1 MPDSLGP
8 IEIPDPIV
16 IEPFPLTVDYGS
28 GQESPDRIVAHLTD
42 QPGLHMEQRFWL
54 GDGARRFRV
63 SKVDISCEEYDEL
76 KTHWL
81 DAQGI
86 AAEFDYAHPVVND
99 VFETY
104 RVRYGDPTLTLS
116 HLADMVTGDPG
127 LLLVEVPQETPTHTV
142 TSVLERFPDLTLDDK
157 LHDAVQRI
165 IPIIRITP
173 HGEPEEEEP
182 PQTIYLSDRRLE
194 LVNNIEPDD
203 SEHPDAPTVYLPRL
217 ISWGGISQSLGEN
230 SDSAQLVLGNADRVW
245 FDYCNQIELTRATVN
260 FWLYFEN
267 VLAPNTG
274 TLLKLWTGYIQGM
287 RFNEEENLELDVAD
301 GVYELNLAYPVRQVS
316 RTCWKVFADGM
327 WCPYSATHINPDTGL
342 VALDPANPGQPFA
355 TCGKTWEDCTK
366 RGMTR
371 HFGGFEG
378 NAGTVHLTS
387 VKGAWW
393 MVGSGRH
400 GLTSAT
406 VTNDTV
412 YEQVL
417 QEVYNDT
424 DRLQLP
430 AATYERL
437 RAEQAERL
445 AAKRAAKQ
453 ATPRAEAP
461 LDPVW
466 EPVVP
471 LKQKG
476 PVIPVNAQVA
486 MGRDDNEYYAAI
498 GIVGEGPITEFGT
511 DVMQYMLDNS
521 VPLDPE
527 KNAGYRTASGH
538 DPVDADNHDFLYIN
552 HKPWGWPVTAKTEEP
567 GLPIGTRYPPGSRF
581 AAGTAFVEIRRTDE
595 KGIQASKI
603 TDRTMQVPIAK
614 GIGGWVW
621 KGVVVDD
628 VPGPPYTR
636 EWSSTLVDG
645 VFTPAPLTN
654 PVWVAINMYL
664 KALGLKSDYVHS
676 TDENPSPITREMQEA
691 TFDVESAVA
700 AAYICD
706 KEVEPMSGAIDP
718 DQKEWQFR
726 FRGIVAEQKPV
737 KDWLQ
742 EVLNTCLG
750 YYTFRNGKL
759 KIGIRFHSG
768 TDTGLPQSGTFTVA
782 NILHRSLQ
790 AEPVVAKFNLL
801 AGEFG
806 DEEYKWQANRV
817 VFYDID
823 HARAYGSLVQPRY
836 IQSHMTFVGV
846 SSKSQCARLVVTRLR
861 EELGGATREEQR
873 NARNISLRTTVMAL
887 GVDCGKVCSLDHPRM
902 PNEDQRVEFR
912 VVSWRLNPDWS
923 VDLSGSSTCDHMY
936 DYVFGKKPGD
946 AKADPVPAEVF
957 DHPIGMA
964 WLPNE
969 KAPFADD
976 PFLKPTELSFGLR
989 QNYPIEAEGTYS
1001 PAVIVRGELPITT
1014 FLSGDSPVIRGI
1026 EYETTGGHLTGGRT
1040 YYAVVAQRDDTPTPI
1055 GTNTGGEFA
1064 PTSNYVGI
1072 WIPEGDGS
1080 NTNKIILDH
1089 IRWPQAMPGYG
1100 LWAGEEVRSLAQQ
1113 ISDNDTPLPE
1123 QIEITG
1129 PLAIRTRGAPNPR
1142 ARNVRVKCREV
1153 YHSGVAGIQVMSV
1166 AAPNI
1171 IQSDELKGSDDPW
1184 VGQVLSV
1191 IADASDLDVPLW
1203 NFSIG
1208 AFNATTG
1215 SFVVFPN
1222 CVGVPVPG
1230 GGTDSVQEGDVMI
1243 VRSRPTS
1250 WTKDTIT
1257 NTLWAN
1263 DVGTSQFN
1271 AVDGLIPGYEI
1282 GLTLM
1287 VIAGTGK
1294 GQIREIIDNDN
1305 ITHTVKPAWD
1315 VDLEGNI
1322 QIDETSVYII
1332 TWSDWPYLGDG
1343 NVLDILAENQRV
1355 EIVTRVTNSTDQT
1368 ILVGGFLVDKQN
1380 RETLEEFGCYRE
1392 IYVYGEPYHVRTVT
1406 ENSSTGK
1413 VDTELADQ
1421 TLRVDT
1427 TDGDQEVELLRVES
1441 YFGRKMLIVNDGTG
1455 DSPGR
1460 VIIKTHTDDEFQNGD
1475 DEIVL
1480 VNPGDWAEF
1489 VAAGDREETRLD
1501 PSPELKQRRSNSWYR
1516 RKQILREQTAQG
1528 RSTAP
1533 DTTRARTKGLGA
1545 PPDRK
1550 GQL

>member
-1 MPDSLGP
+1 MSDSLGP
-8 IEIPDPIV
+8 ITIPEPLV

-28 GQESPDRIVAHLTD
+28 GQESPDRIIAHLTD

-63 SKVDISCEEYDEL
+63 SKVNISCEEYDEL

-86 AAEFDYAHPVVND
+86 AAEFDYSHPVVND

-116 HLADMVTGDPG
+116 HLADMVTSDPG
-127 LLLVEVPQETPTHTV
+127 LLLVEVPQATPTHTV

-157 LHDAVQRI
+157 LHDAVQRV

-173 HGEPEEEEP
+173 HGEPGEEAP

-194 LVNNIEPDD
+194 LVNTIEPED
-203 SEHPDAPTVYLPRL
+203 SEHPDAPKVYLPRL
-217 ISWGGISQSLGEN
+217 VNWSGISQSLGEN
-230 SDSAQLVLGNADRVW
+230 SDSAQLVFGNADRVW
-245 FDYCNQIELTRATVN
+245 FDYCNQVELTRATVN

-274 TLLKLWTGYIQGM
+274 TLLKLWTGYIQGIK
-287 RFNEEENLELDVAD
+287 FNEDENLELDVAD

-316 RTCWKVFADGM
+316 RTCWKIFADGM
-327 WCPYSATHINPDTGL
+327 WCPYSDAHIDPDTGTTK
-342 VALDPANPGQPFA
+342 PGFTSCP
-355 TCGKTWEDCTK
+355 KTWEACQE

-371 HFGGFEG
+371 HFGGFES
-378 NAGTVHLTS
+378 NAGTVKLTS

-400 GLTSAT
+400 SLTSAT

-430 AATYERL
+430 PATYERL

-445 AAKRAAKQ
+445 AAKRAA
-453 ATPRAEAP
+453 PRAPAP
-461 LDPVW
+461 IDGPEW

-471 LKQKG
+471 LTFKG
-476 PVIPVNAQVA
+476 PEIPVPAQVA
-486 MGRDDNEYYAAI
+486 MGRDDNEFYAAI
-498 GIVGEGPITEFGT
+498 GVVGEGPITAFGT
-511 DVMQYMLDNS
+511 DVMQYKLDNS

-538 DPVDADNHDFLYIN
+538 DPVDADSHDFLYIN
-552 HKPWGWPVTAKTEEP
+552 HKPWGWPVTAKTATPE
-567 GLPIGTRYPPGSRF
+567 LPEGTRYPPGSKF

-603 TDRTMQVPIAK
+603 SDRTMQVPVAK
-614 GIGGWVW
+614 GIGGWIW
-621 KGVVVDD
+621 KGVGGDAD
-628 VPGPPYTR
+628 SFPTGPYTR
-636 EWSSTLVDG
+636 EWSSTLVAG

-654 PVWVAINMYL
+654 PVWVAINVYL
-664 KALGLKSDYVHS
+664 KALGLKSDYVHD
-676 TDENPSPITREMQEA
+676 TVDNPSPITQEMQEA
-691 TFDVESAVA
+691 VFDIESAVNA
-700 AAYICD
+700 AFVCD
-706 KEVEPMSGAIDP
+706 KEVSPMTGAIDP

-726 FRGIVAEQKPV
+726 FRGILAEQKPV
-737 KDWLQ
+737 RDWLQ
-742 EVLNTCLG
+742 EILNSCLG

-768 TDTGLPQSGTFTVA
+768 TSTGLPQSGTFTVA

-801 AGEFG
+801 SGEFG
-806 DEEYKWQANRV
+806 DEEFQWQANRV
-817 VFYDID
+817 ITYDID
-823 HARAYGSLVQPRY
+823 HARAFGSLVSPRY

-846 SSKSQCARLVVTRLR
+846 SSKSQCGRLVVTRLR

-887 GVDCGKVCSLDHPRM
+887 GIDPGKVCSLDHPRM

-923 VDLSGSSTCDHMY
+923 VDISGSSTCDHMY
-936 DYVFGKKPGD
+936 DYTFGPKPGD
-946 AKADPVPAEVF
+946 DRADPVPAEMF

-969 KAPFADD
+969 IAPFADD
-976 PFLKPTELSFGLR
+976 PILKPTELTFALR

-1001 PAVIVRGELPITT
+1001 PAVIVRGELPITRA
-1014 FLSGDSPVIRGI
+1014 LSGDSPVIRGI
-1026 EYETTGGHLTGGRT
+1026 EYETTGGHLKGGQT
-1040 YYAVVAQRDDTPTPI
+1040 YYAVVAQRDDTVAPTR
-1055 GTNTGGEFA
+1055 NDVGGEFA
-1064 PTSNYVGI
+1064 PPSNYVGI
-1072 WIPEGDGS
+1072 WIPKGDGS
-1080 NTNKIILDH
+1080 DTNKVILDH

-1100 LWAGEEVRSLAQQ
+1100 LWAGNEVRSLSQQ
-1113 ISDNDTPLPE
+1113 ISDSDTPLPE
-1123 QIEITG
+1123 VIEITG

-1142 ARNVRVKCREV
+1142 AKNVRIKAREV

-1166 AAPNI
+1166 AAPNL

-1208 AFNATTG
+1208 SFNSTTG
-1215 SFVVFPN
+1215 TFVVFPN
-1222 CVGVPVPG
+1222 CVGVPTPDG
-1230 GGTDSVQEGDVMI
+1230 GSDSVQAGDVMI

-1271 AVDGLIPGYEI
+1271 AVDGLIPDYEV

-1294 GQIREIIDNDN
+1294 GQVREIIANDN
-1305 ITHTVKPAWD
+1305 ITHTVKPDWD

-1332 TWSDWPYLGDG
+1332 TWSDWPYQGDS
-1343 NVLDILAENQRV
+1343 NALDVLAENQRI

-1368 ILVGGFLVDKQN
+1368 ILVGGFLIDKQN
-1380 RETLEEFGCYRE
+1380 RPTLEDVACYRE
-1392 IYVYGEPYHVRTVT
+1392 IYVYGEPYHVRTAT
-1406 ENSSTGK
+1406 EDTTTEK
-1413 VDTELADQ
+1413 VETNLLDQ
-1421 TLRVDT
+1421 TVRVDT
-1427 TDGDQEVELLRVES
+1427 TDGDQEVELLRVEP

-1455 DSPGR
+1455 DTPGR
-1460 VIIKTHTDDEFQNGD
+1460 VIIKPHVDDEFQTGVE
-1475 DEIVL
+1475 EIIL

-1489 VAAGDREETRLD
+1489 IAAGDREETRLD
-1501 PSPELKQRRSNSWYR
+1501 PSPALKQRRSSSWHR
-1516 RKQILREQTAQG
+1516 RKQILREQAARDKAAGRTASDVSAAG
-1528 RSTAP
+1528 VR
-1533 DTTRARTKGLGA
+1533 RKGLGG